1 MIRNILEMILVILV
15 SSLIKFINLSDDV
28 NRKIE
33 DFAIL
38 VEENSINYVLNDS
51 VYVIFNYEYL
61 EKEKIK
67 LFENYRAVI
76 SKENESCFY
85 LEIYI
90 DELFFLKEIKEKF
103 YIDKG
108 EIYA

>member
-1 MIRNILEMILVILV
+1 MIRNILEMFLTIVV
-15 SSLIKFINLSDDV
+15 SSLIKFINVSESISQKV
-28 NRKIE
+28 E
-33 DFAIL
+33 YFAAL
-38 VEENSINYVLNDS
+38 VEENSINYILNDS
-51 VYVIFNYEYL
+51 VYLVFNYEYL

-67 LFENYRAVI
+67 LFEDYNVVI

-90 DELFFLKEIKEKF
+90 EELFFTKEIKEKF

-108 EIYA
+108 EIYV